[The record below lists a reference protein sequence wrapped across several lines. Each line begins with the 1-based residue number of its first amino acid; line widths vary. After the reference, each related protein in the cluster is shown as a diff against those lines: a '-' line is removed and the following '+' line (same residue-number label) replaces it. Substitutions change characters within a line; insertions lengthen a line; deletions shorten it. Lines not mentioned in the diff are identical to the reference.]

1 VEGVI
6 LMLSIRKA
14 TVPALIALTIALVVM
29 LAGCEKTRSI
39 SSILE
44 NPDRLMGDEV
54 TIAGEV
60 TRVYTA
66 PLVIAEPGVYQ
77 VDDGTGLIWVITKYG
92 APREGSKVGVK
103 GIVSSPIKILG
114 DHFGAVI
121 REEKRKTK

>member
-1 VEGVI
+1 
-6 LMLSIRKA
+6 MRSIRKA
-14 TVPALIALTIALVVM
+14 SVLAFVVLAIALVAV
-29 LAGCEKTRSI
+29 LAGCQKTRSI
-39 SSILE
+39 SSILQ
-44 NPDRLMGDEV
+44 NPDRFMGDEV

-60 TRVYTA
+60 TKVYSA

-77 VDDGTGLIWVITKYG
+77 VDDGTGTIWVITKYG

-121 REEKRKTK
+121 REERRKTK